1 MKNQLVKR
9 LIKSIQK
16 VTNQKKSNLHE
27 PIFFG
32 EEVRLLRN
40 CIKSGYVS
48 SVGPQVKIFEKKLEK
63 LTKAKHAVACING
76 TSALHLALKIMKVDE
91 NCEVLLPSLNFI
103 ASANAIKYCGAT
115 PHFVDSY
122 KKTLGINPS
131 KLEQYLKKISLV
143 KNGYC
148 FNKKTK
154 KKISALIIV
163 HIFGH
168 PSDIFEIKKI
178 CKRFNIFLIEDAAEG
193 IGSYYHNKH
202 VGTFGKIGILSF
214 NGNKTITTGGGGALI
229 TNDKKIAVLAKKLST
244 TDRIPHAWKWE
255 YNSIAYN
262 YRLPNVNSAIGIAQ
276 LNSLKKILKKKR
288 KLFYKYY
295 EEFQL
300 FSGVDLFHEPK
311 FCKSNYWL
319 NVILLKKNSFK
330 YRDYILTEINKA
342 GIHARPCWK
351 LLHRLKHFSKCP
363 KMDLKEAE
371 KLETKIISLPSSPV
385 YGN

>member
-16 VTNQKKSNLHE
+16 VTKQKKSNLHE

-131 KLEQYLKKISLV
+131 KLEQYLK
-143 KNGYC
+143 N
-148 FNKKTK
+148 
-154 KKISALIIV
+154 
-163 HIFGH
+163 
-168 PSDIFEIKKI
+168 
-178 CKRFNIFLIEDAAEG
+178 
-193 IGSYYHNKH
+193 
-202 VGTFGKIGILSF
+202 
-214 NGNKTITTGGGGALI
+214 
-229 TNDKKIAVLAKKLST
+229 
-244 TDRIPHAWKWE
+244 
-255 YNSIAYN
+255 
-262 YRLPNVNSAIGIAQ
+262 
-276 LNSLKKILKKKR
+276 
-288 KLFYKYY
+288 
-295 EEFQL
+295 
-300 FSGVDLFHEPK
+300 
-311 FCKSNYWL
+311 
-319 NVILLKKNSFK
+319 
-330 YRDYILTEINKA
+330 
-342 GIHARPCWK
+342 
-351 LLHRLKHFSKCP
+351 
-363 KMDLKEAE
+363 
-371 KLETKIISLPSSPV
+371 
-385 YGN
+385 